1 VSVVVFSSPELLI
14 LNKPPGLS
22 LATRRS
28 APGDVEERLRKLL
41 ASEALALGPGPLFL
55 VHRLDVGTTGLVLV
69 ARNAATLRLLSQALS
84 QGEIHRSYLAL
95 VWGKPR
101 PQEGVWESGL
111 SPDPRDRRKMRVD
124 PAGKKAVTAY
134 RRLAHV
140 PPVSLLLLQPRTG
153 RTHQIRVHLSAAG
166 HPIVGDD
173 LYGGP
178 RHRGV
183 KDPELRRLLAPSH
196 PLLHAWRL
204 QLPEGMTPSV
214 VTAPLPEEFRAV
226 LEALGLSQV
235 VEELAAWAEESASAS
250 SAAKAS
256 HERP

>member
-1 VSVVVFSSPELLI
+1 MVVFSSPELLI

-22 LATRRS
+22 LATRRR
-28 APGDVEERLRKLL
+28 APGEVEERLRRLL
-41 ASEALALGPGPLFL
+41 ASQALVLGPGPLFL

-84 QGEIHRSYLAL
+84 RGEIHRSYLAL

-101 PQEGVWESGL
+101 PHEGVWESGL
-111 SPDPRDRRKMRVD
+111 SPDPKDRRKMRVD
-124 PAGKKAVTAY
+124 PAGKTAVTAY

-140 PPVSLLLLQPRTG
+140 APVSLLLLQPRTG

-178 RHRGV
+178 RHHGV
-183 KDPELRRLLAPSH
+183 KDPERRRLLALSH

-204 QLPEGMTPSV
+204 QLPKGMTPSV
-214 VTAPLPEEFRAV
+214 VTAPLPEDFGAV

-235 VEELAAWAEESASAS
+235 VEELVVACAEESAFAI